1 MHPKQIMRILALGLV
16 LIGLFSFSAGSSAE
30 EQLYVEN
37 NLNYVDGSMDVSNGI
52 PDNAEGV
59 LRKIRERGVLRV
71 ATEPYFPPQEFLDE
85 EKEGQEQFAGA
96 DMELAR
102 MIAARMGVE
111 LEIVPMEFTRVL
123 EAVADDECDL
133 AISALSFMPS
143 RAETNELSKGYY
155 YAGTIAGSGLIIKAE
170 NEENIRTIDDLADKT
185 IVAQSGSIQESLMV
199 ENVMFYRE
207 FRRVSSASDCYDAV
221 RKGLVDAACVDYATG
236 TGYILEH
243 PGENLMMV
251 EGIAFKMK
259 KEYEGDRVAGKKGEL
274 QLMYFVNGVID
285 EMISKGLYHQWL
297 EAAQIRMGQLDL
309 E

>member
-1 MHPKQIMRILALGLV
+1 MHPKRIMRIAALGLV
-16 LIGLFSFSAGSSAE
+16 LISLFSFSVCSAAE
-30 EQLYVEN
+30 ELYVEN
-37 NLNYVDGSMDVSNGI
+37 NLNFVDGSMDVSNGI
-52 PDNAEGV
+52 PENAEGV

-102 MIAARMGVE
+102 MIAERMGVE

-155 YAGTIAGSGLIIKAE
+155 YAGAAAGSGLIIRAE
-170 NEENIRTIDDLADKT
+170 NGENIRTIDDLADKT

-199 ENVMFYRE
+199 ENVIYYRE
-207 FRRVSSASDCYDAV
+207 FRRVSAASDCYDAV
-221 RKGLVDAACVDYATG
+221 RKGLADAACVDYDTG
-236 TGYILEH
+236 IGYIREH

-251 EGIAFKMK
+251 EGITFSMK
-259 KEYEGDRVAGKKGEL
+259 KEYEGDRIAGRKGEL

-285 EMISKGLYHQWL
+285 EVISKDLYSRWL
-297 EAAQIRMGQLDL
+297 EAAEIRMGQLDL